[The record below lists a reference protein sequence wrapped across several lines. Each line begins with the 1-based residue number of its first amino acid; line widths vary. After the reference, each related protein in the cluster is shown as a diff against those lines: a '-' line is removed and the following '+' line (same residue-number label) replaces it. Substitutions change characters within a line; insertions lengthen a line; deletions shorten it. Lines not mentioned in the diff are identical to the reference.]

1 MLEEGKLNLSLRLM
15 EDYKRGQA
23 MQQAKGEAAYLAFL
37 KGAAVTCE
45 CQDVELLKV
54 SRAS

>member
-23 MQQAKGEAAYLAFL
+23 MQQAKGAAAYLAFL

-45 CQDVELLKV
+45 CQDTELLK
-54 SRAS
+54 AP